1 MEIAIIEIPQIS
13 LGEDDSPLQLAIY
26 SQKIESLDLSV
37 EKIQNLMQQSGKY
50 RDIHTDIKAKTPQ
63 IRLRLNRAL
72 AAEYGF
78 SAQEIAMALNSA
90 FSGAQ
95 EISYYRE
102 GGKEYDIV
110 LLSPNKDSLMDLSY
124 LSLRNSRGENV
135 FLDGLIEKEEVGATT
150 NIKRYDRQRSV
161 MVYANLSEGVSLG
174 EATDYLESHT
184 KEWLEKGVHYKIEG
198 YAKYMQETNA
208 AFITAMV
215 TALFLI
221 YFILASLYESLLQPF
236 VIMVTLPLSFT
247 GAFLALFISGESLS
261 LFSIMGLMLLM
272 GLVGKNATLI
282 IDVANEKRNE
292 GLEIDAAILEA
303 GALRLRPIL
312 MTTIAMVFGMFPLAL
327 AGGAGSGI
335 KSPMGIAMIGGLLVS
350 MVLSLLIVPAF
361 YRLIA
366 PLDDKLRKWYQ

>member
-1 MEIAIIEIPQIS
+1 
-13 LGEDDSPLQLAIY
+13 
-26 SQKIESLDLSV
+26 
-37 EKIQNLMQQSGKY
+37 
-50 RDIHTDIKAKTPQ
+50 
-63 IRLRLNRAL
+63 
-72 AAEYGF
+72 
-78 SAQEIAMALNSA
+78 
-90 FSGAQ
+90 
-95 EISYYRE
+95 
-102 GGKEYDIV
+102 
-110 LLSPNKDSLMDLSY
+110 MDLSY